1 MIVLGVD
8 PGLSMTGWGVV
19 SKSPRGLMS
28 MLDYGCVVTSPS
40 QKLPQRLKEIH
51 TTLCNIIE
59 KNKPEVIAI
68 EELFFSKQA
77 RTVAAVAQSRG
88 VILLAAAEHNVP
100 VFEYNPKH
108 IKIALTGYGAA
119 DKNQMQHMVKLV
131 LGLPQIPKPDD
142 AADALAMAICH
153 LNTSQAIKC

>member
-19 SKSPRGLMS
+19 SKSLRGLIA
-28 MLDYGCVVTSPS
+28 MLDYGCIVTYPS
-40 QKLPQRLKEIH
+40 QKLPKRLEEIH

-153 LNTSQAIKC
+153 LNTSQVIKC